1 MSFDDTRCENVHST
15 GNDLPTTTIAARYGS
30 DLGAWKGRGFGL
42 PFDTPQFAQPA
53 TLAGFLFEWE
63 QRGNEHLPSQYAST
77 ISSPSGGLRVCG
89 AQHSNI
95 SSEISLS
102 TSTRTSSMLAGAGA
116 VFRAYRTRTRPTVD
130 TSFAPKR
137 IVEGLNFPTR

>member
-15 GNDLPTTTIAARYGS
+15 GNDLPTTTTAARYGS
-30 DLGAWKGRGFGL
+30 DLGVWKGRGFGS

-77 ISSPSGGLRVCG
+77 ISSPSGQGNQL
-89 AQHSNI
+89 I
-95 SSEISLS
+95 TL
-102 TSTRTSSMLAGAGA
+102 
-116 VFRAYRTRTRPTVD
+116 
-130 TSFAPKR
+130 
-137 IVEGLNFPTR
+137 